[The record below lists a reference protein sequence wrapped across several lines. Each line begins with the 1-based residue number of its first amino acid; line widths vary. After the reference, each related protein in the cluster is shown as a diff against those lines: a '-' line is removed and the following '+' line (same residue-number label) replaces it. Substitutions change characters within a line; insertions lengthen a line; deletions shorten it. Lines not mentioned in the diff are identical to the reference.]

1 MFPWEESNSR
11 SASKDRMDLK
21 GGYQEDGST
30 QGWGEKYD
38 QSDGDRERKGAH
50 NKEGTSIIGRCV
62 IKSGWIGSKADNAE
76 PFIWTEPLLI
86 ESRNSLGI

>member
-38 QSDGDRERKGAH
+38 QSDGDRREKVPITRK
-50 NKEGTSIIGRCV
+50 
-62 IKSGWIGSKADNAE
+62 E
-76 PFIWTEPLLI
+76 PA
-86 ESRNSLGI
+86 SLEDV